1 MYIFGKNLQLAISVE
16 SPISPDAETVLFTET
31 ARFPQIEAHVYLGN
45 ESGSRFVAER
55 KNRDGLNQVLK
66 TPQGDWG
73 PKEAAVQNSR
83 DSALGLWP
91 EIGRQAP
98 AHELR

>member
-1 MYIFGKNLQLAISVE
+1 MEDPEYAPFV
-16 SPISPDAETVLFTET
+16 VL
-31 ARFPQIEAHVYLGN
+31 RFPQIEAHVYLGN